1 MLDYIGIGWSDNNK
15 NIDQQI
21 MFVRTPFGRA
31 VDKKIYDTTLHT
43 EMQIV
48 WEPTFY
54 GYM

>member
-1 MLDYIGIGWSDNNK
+1 MMLDYIGIGWSDNNK

-21 MFVRTPFGRA
+21 MFAKTPFGRA
-31 VDKKIYDTTLHT
+31 VDTTLHKGV
-43 EMQIV
+43 QIV